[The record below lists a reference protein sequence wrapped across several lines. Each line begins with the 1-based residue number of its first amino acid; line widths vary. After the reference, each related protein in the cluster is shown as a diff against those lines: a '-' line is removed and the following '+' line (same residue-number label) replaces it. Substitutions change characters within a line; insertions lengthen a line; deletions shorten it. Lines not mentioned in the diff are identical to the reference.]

1 MFNKNYRKRGEKIW
15 QISGKILYNKKNGEI
30 FLNSTFPSLIVL
42 SSLSDFS
49 KNLEKNVETENANCS
64 NGNRTAE
71 CHSSHTNVDN
81 EINKM
86 LVPFKDFLHLFKSIA
101 ITTTH
106 MQIYLYTHVQIL
118 NKSTLTHKSSI
129 IKCI

>member
-1 MFNKNYRKRGEKIW
+1 MQFVRVFDKNYRKRGKKIW
-15 QISGKILYNKKNGEI
+15 QISGKILYNKKDEEI
-30 FLNSTFPSLIVL
+30 FFNPTFPSLIVL
-42 SSLSDFS
+42 SFLSDFP

-86 LVPFKDFLHLFKSIA
+86 LVPFQGLLTFIQKYCNYHH
-101 ITTTH
+101 TH
-106 MQIYLYTHVQIL
+106 ADLPIHTYT
-118 NKSTLTHKSSI
+118 NFE
-129 IKCI
+129 